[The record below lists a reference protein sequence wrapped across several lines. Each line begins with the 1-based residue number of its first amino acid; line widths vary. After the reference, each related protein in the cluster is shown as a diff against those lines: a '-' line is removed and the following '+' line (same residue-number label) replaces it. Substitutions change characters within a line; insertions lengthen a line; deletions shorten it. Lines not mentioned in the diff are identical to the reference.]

1 MDMCGGN
8 VNDETYGNVR
18 VMNIQKLIS
27 GTLLFLLGQ
36 IMVWYQVNGQFISEW
51 IKERPLTMSLMGV
64 PVSFVYIYATQY
76 LVEAFNG
83 DLWPQRLIG
92 FSTGMIAFAF
102 LTYIHLN
109 QAITLKTAVT
119 LALATAIVVI
129 QIIWK

>member
-1 MDMCGGN
+1 
-8 VNDETYGNVR
+8 
-18 VMNIQKLIS
+18 MNIQKLIW

-36 IMVWYQVNGQFISEW
+36 ILVWYQINGQFLTEW
-51 IKERPLTMSLMGV
+51 IRKRPLVMSLMGF
-64 PVSFVYIYATQY
+64 PISYVYIYATKY
-76 LVEAFNG
+76 LVEAFDG

-92 FSTGMIAFAF
+92 FSMGMIAFAF
-102 LTYIHLN
+102 LTWFHFN

>member
-1 MDMCGGN
+1 MCSRN
-8 VNDETYGNVR
+8 VDDEAYGNVR

-27 GTLLFLLGQ
+27 GTLLFLMGQ
-36 IMVWYQVNGQFISEW
+36 ILVWYQVNGQFLSEW
-51 IKERPLTMSLMGV
+51 IKQRPFIMSLMGV

-92 FSTGMIAFAF
+92 FSTGMFAFAF

-129 QIIWK
+129 QIVWK

>member
-1 MDMCGGN
+1 
-8 VNDETYGNVR
+8 
-18 VMNIQKLIS
+18 MNNIMLFIR

-36 IMVWYQVNGQFISEW
+36 LLVWYQINGQFLSDW
-51 IKERPLTMSLMGV
+51 IKERPILMSLLGV
-64 PVSFVYIYATQY
+64 PISYGYIYATKD
-76 LVEAFNG
+76 LVSYCNG

-92 FSTGMIAFAF
+92 FSMGMVAFAF
-102 LTYIHLN
+102 LTWIHFQ

>member
-1 MDMCGGN
+1 MIN
-8 VNDETYGNVR
+8 VGQFIR
-18 VMNIQKLIS
+18 

-36 IMVWYQVNGQFISEW
+36 TLVFYQINGQFLSTWMKDHPIAVSF
-51 IKERPLTMSLMGV
+51 LGV
-64 PVSFVYIYATQY
+64 PISYTYIYATQY

-92 FSTGMIAFAF
+92 FSMGMIAFAF
-102 LTYIHLN
+102 LTWIHLN

-129 QIIWK
+129 QIVWK

>member
-1 MDMCGGN
+1 MCGGN

-92 FSTGMIAFAF
+92 FSTGMFAFAF

>member
-1 MDMCGGN
+1 MI
-8 VNDETYGNVR
+8 
-18 VMNIQKLIS
+18 NIGQLIR

-36 IMVWYQVNGQFISEW
+36 ILVWYQINGQFISTW
-51 IKERPLTMSLMGV
+51 MKNHPVAVSFLGV
-64 PVSFVYIYATQY
+64 PISYAYIYATQY

-92 FSTGMIAFAF
+92 FSMGMIAFAF
-102 LTYIHLN
+102 LTWIHLN

-129 QIIWK
+129 QIVWK

>member
-1 MDMCGGN
+1 M
-8 VNDETYGNVR
+8 
-18 VMNIQKLIS
+18 
-27 GTLLFLLGQ
+27 LLFLLGQ
-36 IMVWYQVNGQFISEW
+36 VLVWYQVNGQFISDW
-51 IKERPLTMSLMGV
+51 IKNRPWVMSLMGV
-64 PVSFVYIYATQY
+64 PISFVYIYATQY

-92 FSTGMIAFAF
+92 FSMGMIAFAV

-129 QIIWK
+129 QIVWK

>member
-1 MDMCGGN
+1 MG
-8 VNDETYGNVR
+8 
-18 VMNIQKLIS
+18 NIQKLIT

-36 IMVWYQVNGQFISEW
+36 TLVWYQINGQFISEW
-51 IKERPLTMSLMGV
+51 MKKHPLAVSFLGV
-64 PVSFVYIYATQY
+64 PISYVYIYATQH

-83 DLWPQRLIG
+83 DMWPQRLIG
-92 FSTGMIAFAF
+92 FSMGMIAFAF

-109 QAITLKTAVT
+109 QGITLKTAVT

>member
-1 MDMCGGN
+1 MINM
-8 VNDETYGNVR
+8 
-18 VMNIQKLIS
+18 QQLIRGS
-27 GTLLFLLGQ
+27 LLFLLGQ
-36 IMVWYQVNGQFISEW
+36 ILVWYQINGQFISTW
-51 IKERPLTMSLMGV
+51 MKEHPIAISFLGV
-64 PVSFVYIYATQY
+64 PISYTYIYATQY

-92 FSTGMIAFAF
+92 FSMGMIAFAF
-102 LTYIHLN
+102 LTFIHLN

>member
-1 MDMCGGN
+1 
-8 VNDETYGNVR
+8 
-18 VMNIQKLIS
+18 MNSVIQLIR

-36 IMVWYQVNGQFISEW
+36 VLVWYQINGQFLSEW
-51 IKERPLTMSLMGV
+51 IKSHPLTMSLMGV
-64 PVSFVYIYATQY
+64 PISLVYIYATKD
-76 LVEAFNG
+76 LVNAFEG

-92 FSTGMIAFAF
+92 FSMGMIAFAF
-102 LTYIHLN
+102 LTWIHFH